1 MTKVLILHWDVDTT
15 KEALVLKSIDILVS
29 HDEVFSLACCLLER
43 ERGLYQC
50 VWCSFT
56 VTESLTLTSHSFF
69 SVCLDHLS
77 GTFST
82 LSFLYLNHNLVV
94 NFILKR
100 EVNKFYTKFCGL
112 WETISA
118 STGVPIC
125 TLWLLKGTL
134 NIYLNSLKVKWQ
146 CCEHLFI
153 REVEWQCTEPGRQ
166 YQVCCPSLPFH
177 PQEYSAVVTRVNM
190 TRFMELFTVHSI
202 MPS

>member
-82 LSFLYLNHNLVV
+82 LSFLYLNHYLVV
-94 NFILKR
+94 NLILKR
-100 EVNKFYTKFCGL
+100 EVKSFIQSFVVCERPSQPQQVCQSVLCGCWKAPSTFIQFKSKMTMLWTFCNQRGGVTMHRTRQTVSSL
-112 WETISA
+112 LPLTPLS
-118 STGVPIC
+118 STGI
-125 TLWLLKGTL
+125 
-134 NIYLNSLKVKWQ
+134 Q
-146 CCEHLFI
+146 CC
-153 REVEWQCTEPGRQ
+153 
-166 YQVCCPSLPFH
+166 CCC
-177 PQEYSAVVTRVNM
+177 NKG
-190 TRFMELFTVHSI
+190 
-202 MPS
+202 